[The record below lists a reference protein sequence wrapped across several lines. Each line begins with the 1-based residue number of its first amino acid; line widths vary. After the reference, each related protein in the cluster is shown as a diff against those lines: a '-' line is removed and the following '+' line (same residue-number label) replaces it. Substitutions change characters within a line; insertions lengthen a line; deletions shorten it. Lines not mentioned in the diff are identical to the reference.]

1 MGADSDHWNEIDT
14 MAALDK
20 TKKVFEG
27 QHLEPAARNAARN
40 SSTFDP
46 LSGRKAIPV
55 NFPRETR

>member
-20 TKKVFEG
+20 AKKVFEG
-27 QHLEPAARNAARN
+27 QHLEPAARN